1 MGLRDLTFRKAV
13 TLKDF
18 LPCLSV
24 SREASDTLCQLNAE
38 RAGSKNRAFI
48 DAYHDDKS
56 VAREVSDTLCQLSA
70 ERAGNKN
77 RAFID
82 AYHDD
87 KMVTPR
93 LSVE

>member
-1 MGLRDLTFRKAV
+1 MRLRDLTFREAV

-24 SREASDTLCQLNAE
+24 
-38 RAGSKNRAFI
+38 
-48 DAYHDDKS
+48 
-56 VAREVSDTLCQLSA
+56 AREVSDTLCQLRA

-77 RAFID
+77 KAFID

>member
-24 SREASDTLCQLNAE
+24 AREASDTLCQLNAE
-38 RAGSKNRAFI
+38 RAGSKN
-48 DAYHDDKS
+48 K
-56 VAREVSDTLCQLSA
+56 
-70 ERAGNKN
+70 
-77 RAFID
+77 AFID

>member
-1 MGLRDLTFRKAV
+1 MGLRDLTFREAV

-24 SREASDTLCQLNAE
+24 
-38 RAGSKNRAFI
+38 
-48 DAYHDDKS
+48 
-56 VAREVSDTLCQLSA
+56 AREVSDTLCQLKA
-70 ERAGNKN
+70 ERAGSKN

>member
-1 MGLRDLTFRKAV
+1 MGLRDLTFREAV

-24 SREASDTLCQLNAE
+24 AREASDTLCQLNAE

-48 DAYHDDKS
+48 DAYHDDK
-56 VAREVSDTLCQLSA
+56 
-70 ERAGNKN
+70 
-77 RAFID
+77 
-82 AYHDD
+82 
-87 KMVTPR
+87 MVTPR